1 MLIHLF
7 IHMDLL
13 YNIFMIFLE
22 LMTEFSFW
30 HELSFN
36 YALDVQGETDNFD
49 NPYIFISCGP

>member
-1 MLIHLF
+1 
-7 IHMDLL
+7 MDLL

-36 YALDVQGETDNFD
+36 YALDVQGETANFD
-49 NPYIFISCGP
+49 NPYICISCGP